1 MSVSVSPVAGGK
13 IHVSIGSTTSLNSTT
28 YLKCPPGTTTLISS
42 PGRRMPSWR
51 KDVSRC
57 ATSATF
63 PVCVHLVM
71 GLQNIQVEGRYQ
83 RTDSIPHDLYPDT
96 QQ

>member
-1 MSVSVSPVAGGK
+1 
-13 IHVSIGSTTSLNSTT
+13 
-28 YLKCPPGTTTLISS
+28 
-42 PGRRMPSWR
+42 MPSWR

-63 PVCVHLVM
+63 PVCVHLVV